1 MAASHNGDKGGKMA
15 FAARLR
21 EIRLR
26 KRLSRKQFAASV
38 GVTKTTVGN
47 WEAGRCLPNVHRW
60 NTICDVLGTTQKAL
74 RLPPF

>member
-1 MAASHNGDKGGKMA
+1 MAASRSGDRTA
-15 FAARLR
+15 FAQRLR

-47 WEAGRCLPNVHRW
+47 WESGRCLPNVPRW
-60 NTICDVLGTTQKAL
+60 KTICDVLGTTQKAL
-74 RLPPF
+74 GLPPF